1 MMKKRVDQKSE
12 SAFCLICLNELG
24 LSFHNCKLI
33 GIKKDDDG
41 EEDGPCPNCLFETL
55 RRMMEECLE
64 SWMSW
69 TNASHKRPS
78 STF

>member
-1 MMKKRVDQKSE
+1 MDQKSE
-12 SAFCLICLNELG
+12 SAFCLIHLNELG

-41 EEDGPCPNCLFETL
+41 EDDGPCPVSETL

-69 TNASHKRPS
+69 TNASHRRPS

>member
-1 MMKKRVDQKSE
+1 MDQKSE
-12 SAFCLICLNELG
+12 SAFCLIHLNELG

-41 EEDGPCPNCLFETL
+41 DDDGEGDGPCPVSETL

-64 SWMSW
+64 S
-69 TNASHKRPS
+69 
-78 STF
+78 

>member
-12 SAFCLICLNELG
+12 SAFCLICVNELG